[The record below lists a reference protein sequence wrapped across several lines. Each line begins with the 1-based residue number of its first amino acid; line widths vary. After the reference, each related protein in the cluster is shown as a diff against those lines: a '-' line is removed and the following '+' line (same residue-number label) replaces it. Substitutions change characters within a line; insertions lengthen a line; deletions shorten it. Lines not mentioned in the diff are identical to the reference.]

1 MTPEQP
7 PMPAEPQ
14 PTMPG
19 KDPMLRMEIV
29 ISNLLRAGVAISLV
43 LIVIGSIVTFVRH
56 PEFLKS
62 REALPGLVHPEAVSI
77 NSPGAIVAGLRAWR
91 GQAIVTLGLL
101 VLIATPM
108 LRVAVSVVAFF
119 LQGDRLYMLITFS
132 VFCLLMLSLALGA
145 AE

>member
-1 MTPEQP
+1 MTPERTP
-7 PMPAEPQ
+7 L
-14 PTMPG
+14 PG
-19 KDPMLRMEIV
+19 EALPSRPEGDPMLRMELV

-43 LIVIGSIVTFVRH
+43 LIVIGTIVTFARH

-62 REALPGLVHPEAVSI
+62 REELPGLVHPEAVSI
-77 NSPGAIVAGLRAWR
+77 KSPGAIATGLRELS

-108 LRVAVSVVAFF
+108 MRVAVSVVAFF
-119 LQGDRLYMLITFS
+119 LEGDRIYTLITLG
-132 VFCLLMLSLALGA
+132 VFCLLMLSLVLGA